1 MKRTFL
7 AVLAM
12 TAVLALAAPA
22 AAQYPVGDITI
33 ALSDVS
39 GLCPGDTVV
48 VSGTQATPGGDV
60 TVLFDGDVIATTQ
73 ADDDGNYSVTI
84 ALPEAAAGDHVITVV
99 DEATG
104 KTASATFTC
113 VAAAAAPAPGLAVTG
128 GDFKV
133 WMLLLGGLILVGAV
147 ALFASRRRARNA

>member
-22 AAQYPVGDITI
+22 AAQPIYVGNITI
-33 ALSDVS
+33 GLSAAA
-39 GLCPGDTVV
+39 GACPGDTITVT
-48 VSGTQATPGGDV
+48 GTEFTPGGDV
-60 TVLFDGDVIATTQ
+60 TVLFDGDVVATTQ
-73 ADDDGNYSVTI
+73 ADDDGDVSVTI
-84 ALPEAAAGDHVITVV
+84 ALPEAAAGDHVITLV
-99 DEATG
+99 DEASG
-104 KTASATFTC
+104 KSVSTVFTC
-113 VAAAAAPAPGLAVTG
+113 VGAAAAPGLAVTG